1 MSADVLFGDGDDFTF
16 QDKWVNADDS
26 VELVKQQMV
35 IGLRMAQGDWFLNEK
50 AGVNHVGFLTSKRVN
65 LEAYALTCAVQGI
78 SRENPYVDILS
89 SSATQKDR
97 LVTVSLEGVLIDR
110 PFRLVTESPTSVT
123 SAFGDNA
130 HVAAFSYIFFT
141 G

>member
-16 QDKWVNADDS
+16 QDKWVNADNS

-35 IGLRMAQGDWFLNEK
+35 IGLRMAQGDWFLNLK
-50 AGVNHVGFLTSKRVN
+50 AGVNHVGFLTTKRVN
-65 LEAYALTCAVQGI
+65 ANAYALSCAREGI
-78 SRENPYVDILS
+78 SKENPYVEILS
-89 SSATQKDR
+89 ASATQKDR
-97 LVTVSLEGVLIDR
+97 SVTVSLEGVLIDE
-110 PFRLVTESPTSVT
+110 PFRIVAESPTSVT

>member
-1 MSADVLFGDGDDFTF
+1 MSADVLFTNGDDFTF

-35 IGLRMAQGDWFLNEK
+35 IGLRMARTDWFLNLK
-50 AGVNHVGFLTSKRVN
+50 AGVNHVAFLTQKRVN
-65 LEAYALTCAVQGI
+65 VNAYAFSCAQDGI
-78 SRENPYVDILS
+78 SKENPYVDILS
-89 SSATQKDR
+89 ASATQKDR
-97 LVTVSLEGVLIDR
+97 TVTVSLEGILIDR
-110 PFRLVTESPTSVT
+110 PFRLVAESPTSVT
-123 SAFGDNA
+123 PIFGDNA